1 MERVADTELLRRAS
15 RGDGDAYEAFYRRH
29 VAVVHAWF
37 LRRTGDHEVAEDL
50 AAETFAAALCGVRRF
65 RGEHDQA
72 AAAWLYAIAG
82 HELGRFLQ
90 QRSAGDACRRTLGI
104 LLERDSSSDLAPP
117 ASDDLDEQL
126 ERALHSLPVQQQRVI
141 RLRVLLELDYDDVG
155 RELDC
160 SATTARQRAARAL
173 GQLRRRLASGEA

>member
-15 RGDGDAYEAFYRRH
+15 RGDGEAYEAYYRRH
-29 VAVVHAWF
+29 VAVIHAWF
-37 LRRTGDHEVAEDL
+37 LRRTGEREVAEDL
-50 AAETFAAALCGVRRF
+50 AAETFAVALCGVRRF
-65 RGEHDQA
+65 RGEHDRA

-90 QRSAGDACRRTLGI
+90 QRRAGDACRRALGI
-104 LLERDSSSDLAPP
+104 LLERDGASDLALP
-117 ASDDLDEQL
+117 ATADLDEQL
-126 ERALHSLPVQQQRVI
+126 ERALQSLPSEQQRVI

-155 RELDC
+155 RELAC
-160 SATTARQRAARAL
+160 SPATARQRMARAL